1 VNNDGILDLILGGNQ
16 YEFKPQF
23 SRLDSNYGSVLL
35 GSKSGTFSWLPKSN
49 IGRIWKVF
57 GILSA
62 VTIVEVYL
70 GILKPDFLFMNDF
83 LSMNLLNWIF
93 YALTVFKAYY
103 IVYAFMH
110 MEGEKSSLRSAVVFP
125 VIFLIL
131 YLLFILL
138 TEGDYIYEVF
148 KNSTIKWNF

>member
-1 VNNDGILDLILGGNQ
+1 MSQEHV
-16 YEFKPQF
+16 
-23 SRLDSNYGSVLL
+23 SNVG
-35 GSKSGTFSWLPKSN
+35 K
-49 IGRIWKVF
+49 IWKVF

-93 YALTVFKAYY
+93 YALTIFKAYY
-103 IVYAFMH
+103 IVWSFMH
-110 MEGEKSSLRSAVVFP
+110 MEGEKSTLQSAVVFP

-138 TEGDYIYEVF
+138 TEGDYIFEVF
-148 KNSTIKWNF
+148 RNSTIKWNF